1 MEEMNRDVS
10 RAVSFQGFSRSLVL
24 ALLLIGVLAVRCV
37 PGASGQEVLH
47 RKVRSKTTPPY
58 PDLARRLKIT
68 GVVRVVVTVSANGA
82 VKDVKLT
89 GGNPVLANAALDAV
103 KEWRFEPSTGESTG
117 LVEFRFEP
125 GR

>member
-1 MEEMNRDVS
+1 MNRDVS